1 MSKNKKQ
8 TAVTKMTKQRIFHVS
23 DDLCKSIRNVKFLKS
38 TFLKHAFF
46 CHVGDRS
53 LFFILTQVEMAE
65 E

>member
-1 MSKNKKQ
+1 
-8 TAVTKMTKQRIFHVS
+8 MTNCGHKHDKTTHVVS
-23 DDLCKSIRNVKFLKS
+23 DDLCRSIRNVKFLKS